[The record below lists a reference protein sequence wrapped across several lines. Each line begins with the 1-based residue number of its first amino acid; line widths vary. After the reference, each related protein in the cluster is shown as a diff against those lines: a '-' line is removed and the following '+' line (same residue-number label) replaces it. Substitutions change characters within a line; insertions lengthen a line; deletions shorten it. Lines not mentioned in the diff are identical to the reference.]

1 MSMQKKTMLF
11 IFPIILFVVFSGVLI
26 AISKDKAVD
35 IDAFDVSDYNY
46 YIMHFPSEENLGNV
60 SSTDELLEKV
70 EAIWIEEYGEEV
82 KNEKP
87 YQLLYDEKNDVWLVQ
102 GTLPLNMMGG
112 VANILVEGNTGKV
125 LAIWHDK

>member
-1 MSMQKKTMLF
+1 MLF

>member
-1 MSMQKKTMLF
+1 MQKKTMLF